1 MVMDFRWPPPPDGR
15 PERYRPPASRG
26 PQTGRPTLPQPLTE
40 LVSTPHGVELER
52 LVTGDGL
59 PVTVYAHGLGCSITD
74 TRPLASAVVGR
85 RVFFHFR
92 GHGGSATPP
101 GRWTHADLARDLRAI
116 ADLSGAT
123 RALGV
128 SLGAA
133 ALCRLLA
140 DHPTRFERVVLFLP
154 PALDGA
160 RTTAGRVRQAELLGA
175 AAAGDAATVAEL
187 ISQEIPPQVRQTAAV
202 WEYLRQRLDQLMRD
216 GLAAGLADLPDLVAV
231 DDLAALGAV
240 TAPVLVIACN
250 GDETHPVQTARRLH
264 EALPNATL
272 HEYDRP
278 GVFWTRRADLRDR
291 ISEFLNTP

>member
-1 MVMDFRWPPPPDGR
+1 MDFRWPPPPDGR
-15 PERYRPPASRG
+15 PDRYRPPVSRG
-26 PQTGRPTLPQPLTE
+26 PQTGRPTLPQPPTE

-59 PVTVYAHGLGCSITD
+59 PVTVYAHGLGSSIAE
-74 TRPLASAVVGR
+74 TRPLASAVTGQ

-123 RALGV
+123 RAVGA

-140 DHPTRFERVVLFLP
+140 DHPTRFERLVLFLP
-154 PALDGA
+154 PGMDGS
-160 RTTAGRVRQAELLGA
+160 RTAGGRVRLAGLLEA
-175 AAAGDAATVAEL
+175 AGAGDAATVAEL
-187 ISQEIPPQVRQTAAV
+187 IAQEVPTQVRQTAAA

-216 GLAAGLADLPDLVAV
+216 GLAAGLAGLPDLAAV
-231 DDLAALGAV
+231 EDPGALRAV
-240 TAPVLVIACN
+240 TAPVLVIACH
-250 GDETHPVQTARRLH
+250 GDELHPTAAAERLC
-264 EALPNATL
+264 EILPNATM
-272 HEYDRP
+272 HVYERP
-278 GVFWTRRADLRDR
+278 GVFWTHRADLRDR
-291 ISEFLNTP
+291 ISGFLNAG